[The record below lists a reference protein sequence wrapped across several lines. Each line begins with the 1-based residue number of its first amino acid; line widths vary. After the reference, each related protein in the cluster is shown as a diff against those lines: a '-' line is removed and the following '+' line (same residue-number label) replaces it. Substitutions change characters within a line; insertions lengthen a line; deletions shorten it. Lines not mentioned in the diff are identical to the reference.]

1 MFSHGQIILNGLVE
15 TLASFILSKHLQH
28 CCTLLHFSL
37 PLVLF
42 PSTLTCWFLTSR
54 KGFCYGLTNQK
65 ASFGI
70 GYTLNIY
77 RIFLMFSF
85 CAGYNSLSL
94 KTYYKWQFIPQ
105 IYATCLLVSLF
116 NLHWF
121 NSNFSL
127 YFDLSLFFFFFSFF
141 FFLV

>member
-1 MFSHGQIILNGLVE
+1 MDLPIRKLLLGL
-15 TLASFILSKHLQH
+15 T
-28 CCTLLHFSL
+28 TLLTFTES
-37 PLVLF
+37 
-42 PSTLTCWFLTSR
+42 FL
-54 KGFCYGLTNQK
+54 
-65 ASFGI
+65 
-70 GYTLNIY
+70 
-77 RIFLMFSF
+77 FSF

-127 YFDLSLFFFFFSFF
+127 YFDLSLFFFSFF
-141 FFLV
+141 FSGLNNSTIQKICILDNATIMPLIENYLALDYLELQFYNN